1 MQFDETSKVIFLEE
15 LKKSNKKAVY
25 FFIKKDC
32 CSSTLNVDL
41 TDEGII
47 EDVDGVPVVYGDDTK
62 DALENAK
69 FVVTE
74 QGLSLIDLKPAESH
88 SCSCGDDHGDEGCS
102 CGDGG
107 CGCH

>member
-15 LKKSNKKAVY
+15 LKKNEKKAIY
-25 FFIKKDC
+25 FFIKNDGV
-32 CSSTLNVDL
+32 SSTLNVDL
-41 TDEGII
+41 TDDGEV
-47 EDVDGVPVVYGDDTK
+47 EDVDGVPVVYGENAK
-62 DALENAK
+62 AALASAK

-74 QGLSLIDLKPAESH
+74 QGLSLIDLNAANH
-88 SCSCGDDHGDEGCS
+88 GGCSCGSEDEGDGCS